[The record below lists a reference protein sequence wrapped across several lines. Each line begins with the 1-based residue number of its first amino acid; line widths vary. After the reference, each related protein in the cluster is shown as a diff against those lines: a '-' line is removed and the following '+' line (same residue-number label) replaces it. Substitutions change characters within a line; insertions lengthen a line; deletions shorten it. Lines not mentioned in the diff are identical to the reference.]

1 MVKEQ
6 HPTTCC
12 IFPFAP
18 IDIPSYSSRLPPEAP
33 NIKRLTPPLNTQ
45 IRDLAR
51 WKSYIRRTTTP
62 LLQNSTPIPHKRLT
76 SSAWAE
82 SDRVYREA
90 LLGVLAQKMIE
101 SKREQG
107 TFISYYFRG
116 HQSGGDCRWR
126 QGRSEFTLNKIRR
139 VKKHEVTSY
148 HKSSQRVMVT
158 RDEKLW

>member
-12 IFPFAP
+12 IFPFAL

-51 WKSYIRRTTTP
+51 RKSYIRRTTTP

-76 SSAWAE
+76 SSAWTE

-90 LLGVLAQKMIE
+90 LLGVLAPKMIA
-101 SKREQG
+101 SKRG
-107 TFISYYFRG
+107 YRSRLFRIISEVIN
-116 HQSGGDCRWR
+116 QVENVD
-126 QGRSEFTLNKIRR
+126 ENKT
-139 VKKHEVTSY
+139 VVYSY
-148 HKSSQRVMVT
+148 QARYEGLKT
-158 RDEKLW
+158 

>member
-12 IFPFAP
+12 IFPFAL

-51 WKSYIRRTTTP
+51 RKSYIRRTTTP
-62 LLQNSTPIPHKRLT
+62 LLQKSTPIPHKRLT
-76 SSAWAE
+76 SSAWTE

-90 LLGVLAQKMIE
+90 LLGVLAPKMIA
-101 SKREQG
+101 SKRG
-107 TFISYYFRG
+107 YRSRLFRIISEVINQVENVDENKTVVYSYQARYEG
-116 HQSGGDCRWR
+116 LKTWGDD
-126 QGRSEFTLNKIRR
+126 LP
-139 VKKHEVTSY
+139 
-148 HKSSQRVMVT
+148 
-158 RDEKLW
+158 